1 MSELIMS
8 ISGIRGVVGASLTP
22 EIVHQLVRT
31 WGETFGGPVV
41 VGRDSRPSGSA
52 LQEVAIDELLRQGHA
67 VYRVDLVPTPTIGR
81 AVRHWKAAAG
91 LQITASHNPP
101 QWNGLKFFT
110 AQGRALPP
118 ELATPLL
125 QRLRISVA
133 SSEVPNSKHPTASD
147 QRRAAS
153 GAVPVKLPETEDSH
167 SCLECGEEALQDHL
181 AAVLACVEVDV
192 IRRRAFRVLVDGNGG
207 AGGPL
212 AVRLLEALGCQVFPL
227 HCVPDGIFRH
237 APEPTPQSLHQVAP
251 EVVRCGCDLGVALDT
266 DADRL
271 VLLDEQ
277 GRCLSEEFSLALAV
291 EARLRQQPGPVVTN
305 LSTSRL
311 VELVCQWHGCP
322 CYHTPVGE
330 AHVVDGMLAHVAVLG
345 GEGNGGI
352 IDPRIGWIRDPFI
365 GMALVLQLLSELK
378 RPLSV
383 VVARWPT
390 LVMRKEKFPLGQLD
404 WPTVRDRLLARVGN
418 HRPHNESAPVQHS
431 QLLPAEPGKAQG
443 PSSGTSP
450 PVTVDTR
457 DGVYLGWSDRFLHV
471 RPSNTEPVVRV
482 VAEATSEADTNLLVR
497 LAHEAILGSPG

>member
-1 MSELIMS
+1 MSKLIMS

-22 EIVHQLVRT
+22 NIVRQLVRT
-31 WGETFGGPVV
+31 WGETFRGPVV

-52 LQEVAIDELLRQGHA
+52 LQDVAMDELLRQGHS
-67 VYRVDLVPTPTIGR
+67 VYRVDLVPTPTVGR
-81 AVRHWKAAAG
+81 AVRHWQAAAG

-118 ELATPLL
+118 KLATPLL
-125 QRLRISVA
+125 PRLRMAAA
-133 SSEVPNSKHPTASD
+133 SSEVLNSKQLRTSD
-147 QRRAAS
+147 VCRAGSSAM
-153 GAVPVKLPETEDSH
+153 PEAEGSH

-181 AAVLACVEVDV
+181 AAVLACVETDV

-291 EARLRQQPGPVVTN
+291 EARLQQQPGPVVTN

-311 VELVCQWHGCP
+311 VELVCQRHGCP
-322 CYHTPVGE
+322 CYRTPVGE
-330 AHVVDGMLAHVAVLG
+330 AHVVDGMLAHAAVLG

-378 RPLSV
+378 RPLSA

-390 LVMRKEKFPLGQLD
+390 LVMRKEKFSLGQLD
-404 WPTVRDRLLARVGN
+404 WPTVRDRLLARAGN
-418 HRPHNESAPVQHS
+418 HPLHHQSASPQHS
-431 QLLPAEPGKAQG
+431 QLLLAEPEEAQCT
-443 PSSGTSP
+443 SSRTFQ

-471 RPSNTEPVVRV
+471 RPSNTEPIVRV

-497 LAHEAILGSPG
+497 LAHEAILGSAG